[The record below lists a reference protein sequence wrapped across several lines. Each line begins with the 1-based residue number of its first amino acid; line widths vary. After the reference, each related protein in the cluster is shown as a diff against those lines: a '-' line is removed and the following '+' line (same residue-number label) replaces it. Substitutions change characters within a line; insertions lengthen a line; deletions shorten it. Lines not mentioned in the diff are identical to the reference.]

1 MFAAYAQDSM
11 VTRYMTWRPHT
22 SPSEAHAVIEGFLA
36 RWQARTEFCWL
47 IFTRATAE
55 LIGSIGAGREDRG
68 FNLGFVLAR
77 SWWGHGL
84 MPEAITVVTQWAF
97 SEPSVSRV
105 WAACDIENQDLYSRC
120 DKRWNFHDIQRRAE
134 QEHRRLVIPRS
145 I

>member
-36 RWQARTEFCWL
+36 RWQAQTEFCWL

-55 LIGSIGAGREDRG
+55 LIGSIGARREDRG

-105 WAACDIENQDLYSRC
+105 WAACDIENQASIRVLEKLASSE
-120 DKRWNFHDIQRRAE
+120 RAF
-134 QEHRRLVIPRS
+134 
-145 I
+145 